1 MVWKNI
7 ISTLLHSYKT
17 SLTQN
22 TQDLIEQKALEL
34 LLNKEYKSKILGLK
48 DTEAI
53 TNNLFIDLHNT
64 FTIGILP
71 LKKLYSLLHYK
82 I

>member
-1 MVWKNI
+1 M
-7 ISTLLHSYKT
+7 
-17 SLTQN
+17 
-22 TQDLIEQKALEL
+22 EQKALEL
-34 LLNKEYKSKILGLK
+34 LLNEEYKSKILGLK

-53 TNNLFIDLHNT
+53 TNNLFIDIHNT

-71 LKKLYSLLHYK
+71 LKKLYSLWHRK